1 MIELDNLKVQ
11 LNNLKPSLTEIY
23 NSLDIEK
30 KNSRIIEINKMM
42 EESNFWDNVEKAN
55 KISKEL
61 KDTEDLIN
69 NYKKLSDKYDELL
82 IMIDLVNSEND
93 VETSKELLKSYDELV
108 SEIEMTKTSILLSGE
123 YDKLDA
129 ILRLNAGSGGTESC
143 DFCQMLYR
151 MYTRFASSHG
161 FSVSILDYLDGDEA
175 GIKSVSFAIHGL
187 YAYGY
192 LKSENGVHRLVRLS
206 PFNAQNKRQ
215 TSFVSLDVMPD
226 IKEDINIEINEDEL
240 RIDYYRASGAG
251 GQHVN
256 KTSSAVRITHIPTGT
271 VVACQEERSQQLNK
285 SRAFQMLKAK
295 LYLLKQNENNEK
307 IAGIRGEVK
316 ENAFGSQ
323 IRSYVLQPYKMVKD
337 LRTGEETGNTD
348 AVFDGKIDNFISSYL
363 RWLKL
368 GCPDR
373 KVINNEE

>member
-1 MIELDNLKVQ
+1 MIELDNLKIE
-11 LNNLKPSLTEIY
+11 LGDKKNLLDEIKS
-23 NSLDIEK
+23 SLDIDK
-30 KNSRIIEINKMM
+30 KNNRIVEINHLM
-42 EESNFWDNVEKAN
+42 ESSSFWDDVDKAN
-55 KISKEL
+55 TISKEL
-61 KDTEDLIN
+61 KDITDSIDTYNSLCKSYVDI
-69 NYKKLSDKYDELL
+69 KEL
-82 IMIDLVNSEND
+82 IDLANNEDDKSFVTEIISQYNEFVNKLD
-93 VETSKELLKSYDELV
+93 AVRTAL
-108 SEIEMTKTSILLSGE
+108 LLSGE
-123 YDKLDA
+123 YDRLDA

-151 MYTRFASSHG
+151 MYNKFASNHNY
-161 FSVSILDYLDGDEA
+161 SVSILDYLDGDEA
-175 GIKSVSFAIHGL
+175 GIKSVSFMIKGE

-192 LKSENGVHRLVRLS
+192 LKSEMGVHRLVRLS

-226 IKEDINIEINEDEL
+226 IKENINIELNEDDL
-240 RIDYYRASGAG
+240 RYDYYRASGAG

-256 KTSSAVRITHIPTGT
+256 KTSSAVRITHIPTNT

-285 SRAFQMLKAK
+285 NRAIQMLKAK
-295 LYLLKQNENNEK
+295 LFILKQKENDDKLKN
-307 IAGIRGEVK
+307 IRGEVK

-348 AVFDGKIDNFISSYL
+348 AVFDGKIELFINAYL
-363 RWLKL
+363 KWLKL

-373 KVINNEE
+373 KVQSND